1 MSYRWGESTIMCGA
15 AGPPTFEVRQLR
27 PYSTFTT
34 SSDPTALRPQTHSPK
49 AETGSARG
57 LGRIGVLSVLFGS
70 GAALV
75 VYAATR
81 VPVRN
86 AALIPV
92 VFGSRARAHW
102 PIAATGLIVVLVVD
116 AITAFVVLRRR
127 RSTRHESTELGSN
140 GQRQKISL
148 PSRSESLI
156 PRPLRFQRVPW
167 WTLLV
172 ATACSVSGT
181 LLAVS
186 VYMGVPLWNGALWVL
201 APWVPVVLF
210 EETWRYEHY
219 GFYAIFVGLA
229 VLQVGHL
236 AEHTAQMIELLVNHG
251 DLTRSHG
258 VFGQLDFETVHFVW
272 DSLVWLGACLLIY
285 RYTRNRWLWI
295 SWVAASVHQVEHIYL
310 FWVNHFHHWFWAHGG
325 IFGIFGH
332 GGLIGSPLARP
343 YLHFSYNFVVV
354 MTMLVGFWDETRR
367 IYDRNLARALP
378 GVTEEGLAVL
388 TLRSR
393 RVVAKRG
400 ELIPAHGHRS
410 EGLFV
415 ICRGEVEVLRDGRR
429 VDLLVPGQSFSA
441 RAPDRE
447 RPEIRATEKTE
458 FLVVPL
464 GALTDGHGPAGM
476 LRRDAA
482 LALHQ

>member
-1 MSYRWGESTIMCGA
+1 MCRRFDSCRGHKTTGQRLAQARRSQGPRRTVSYRWGESTIMCGA

-57 LGRIGVLSVLFGS
+57 LGRIGVLSVLFGA

-181 LLAVS
+181 PS
-186 VYMGVPLWNGALWVL
+186 SSGWPSFRSDIW
-201 APWVPVVLF
+201 PS
-210 EETWRYEHY
+210 
-219 GFYAIFVGLA
+219 
-229 VLQVGHL
+229 
-236 AEHTAQMIELLVNHG
+236 
-251 DLTRSHG
+251 TRP
-258 VFGQLDFETVHFVW
+258 
-272 DSLVWLGACLLIY
+272 
-285 RYTRNRWLWI
+285 R
-295 SWVAASVHQVEHIYL
+295 
-310 FWVNHFHHWFWAHGG
+310 
-325 IFGIFGH
+325 
-332 GGLIGSPLARP
+332 
-343 YLHFSYNFVVV
+343 
-354 MTMLVGFWDETRR
+354 
-367 IYDRNLARALP
+367 
-378 GVTEEGLAVL
+378 
-388 TLRSR
+388 
-393 RVVAKRG
+393 
-400 ELIPAHGHRS
+400 
-410 EGLFV
+410 
-415 ICRGEVEVLRDGRR
+415 
-429 VDLLVPGQSFSA
+429 
-441 RAPDRE
+441 
-447 RPEIRATEKTE
+447 
-458 FLVVPL
+458 
-464 GALTDGHGPAGM
+464 
-476 LRRDAA
+476 
-482 LALHQ
+482 